1 MASSNRSKCD
11 DVRQPGMR
19 SILESMHQIEEE
31 APGLIDKAI
40 TASLELAKRRNG
52 GHFPQ

>member
-1 MASSNRSKCD
+1 MASRNRLKFD
-11 DVRQPGMR
+11 DMRQPGMR
-19 SILESMHQIEEE
+19 SILESMQQIEEE
-31 APGLIDKAI
+31 VPGLLDKAI